1 MTISAT
7 FAFLVSLLAKG
18 SDMRFGKAAIQCTL
32 VIMFILAGCEDAQSG
47 HTTVLNGSLLPQD
60 QGWVVSTNAVTP
72 LDVVTNGSALTIN
85 TIGVLRSIDQLPGK
99 AFVWFY
105 REVSFDFYSGFSIE
119 FTLKVHEVEQSHNAY
134 DAGIMFYGSTR
145 DPSDNFSGE
154 PRGQMIFFD
163 ENAIG
168 WGDESEIFA
177 MDTTDTFHTY
187 TLTVDDKGVAK
198 VYVDGKLRLKR
209 KKWEG
214 ISRIGFGDMTNDL
227 AVNGRFSIGDIMITA
242 QPRNPSS
249 RPAPSP
255 RRHLIPP
262 SRGATND

>member
-1 MTISAT
+1 
-7 FAFLVSLLAKG
+7 
-18 SDMRFGKAAIQCTL
+18 
-32 VIMFILAGCEDAQSG
+32 
-47 HTTVLNGSLLPQD
+47 
-60 QGWVVSTNAVTP
+60 
-72 LDVVTNGSALTIN
+72 
-85 TIGVLRSIDQLPGK
+85 
-99 AFVWFY
+99 
-105 REVSFDFYSGFSIE
+105 
-119 FTLKVHEVEQSHNAY
+119 
-134 DAGIMFYGSTR
+134 
-145 DPSDNFSGE
+145 
-154 PRGQMIFFD
+154 MIFFD